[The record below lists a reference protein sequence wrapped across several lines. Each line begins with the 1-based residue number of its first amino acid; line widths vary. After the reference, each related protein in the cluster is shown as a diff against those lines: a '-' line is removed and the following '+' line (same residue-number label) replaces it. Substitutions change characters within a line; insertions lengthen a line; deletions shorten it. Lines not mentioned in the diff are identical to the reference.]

1 MYSGVFPSNMKSE
14 DTSKV
19 LSTLEVETRVIK
31 EFLDI
36 IILFELKA
44 HKELSGYD
52 MAMLQKQ
59 KFGISLSPGTVYST
73 LYAVERRGLIAP
85 HVNTKKTTY
94 VLTEAGK
101 RALENF
107 NQSNFELLDFMKKV
121 FPFPVNSKIWKGN
134 GFYRFI

>member
-1 MYSGVFPSNMKSE
+1 VFVVGEKTKRYMASGVFPSNMKPE
-14 DTSKV
+14 DPSKV

-36 IILFELKA
+36 IILFELKQ
-44 HKELSGYD
+44 HTELSGYD

-85 HVNTKKTTY
+85 HVATKKTTY
-94 VLTEAGK
+94 VLTEAGEK
-101 RALENF
+101 ALENF
-107 NQSNFELLDFMKKV
+107 YQNNFELLDFMKKV
-121 FPFPVNSKIWKGN
+121 FPFPLKE
-134 GFYRFI
+134 

>member
-1 MYSGVFPSNMKSE
+1 VFVVVEKTKRYMYSGVFQSNMKSE
-14 DTSKV
+14 DPAKV

-36 IILFELKA
+36 IILFELKE

-52 MAMLQKQ
+52 MAILQKQ

-94 VLTEAGK
+94 VLTEAGEK
-101 RALENF
+101 ALENF
-107 NQSNFELLDFMKKV
+107 YQSGLELLDFMKKV
-121 FPFPVNSKIWKGN
+121 FPFPP
-134 GFYRFI
+134 RE

>member
-1 MYSGVFPSNMKSE
+1 MRSE
-14 DTSKV
+14 EHAKEMSI
-19 LSTLEVETRVIK
+19 LEVETRVIK

-36 IILFELKA
+36 IILLELKE

-73 LYAVERRGLIAP
+73 LYAVERRGLISP

-94 VLTEAGK
+94 VLTEAGEK
-101 RALENF
+101 ALENL
-107 NQSNFELLDFMKKV
+107 QHSGFELLDFMKNI
-121 FPFPVNSKIWKGN
+121 FPFSLKQ
-134 GFYRFI
+134 

>member
-1 MYSGVFPSNMKSE
+1 MHSGVLQSVMKSE
-14 DTSKV
+14 DPTKV
-19 LSTLEVETRVIK
+19 LSTLEVETRIIK

-36 IILFELKA
+36 IILFELKE

-59 KFGISLSPGTVYST
+59 KFGISLSPGSVYST

-94 VLTEAGK
+94 VLTEVGEK
-101 RALENF
+101 ALENLF
-107 NQSNFELLDFMKKV
+107 QNDFELLDFMKKV
-121 FPFPVNSKIWKGN
+121 FPIPQKQ
-134 GFYRFI
+134 